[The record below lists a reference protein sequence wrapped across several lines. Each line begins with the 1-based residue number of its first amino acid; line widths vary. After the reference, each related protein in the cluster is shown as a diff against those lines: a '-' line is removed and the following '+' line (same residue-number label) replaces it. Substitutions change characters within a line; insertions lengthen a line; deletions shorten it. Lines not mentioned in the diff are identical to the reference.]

1 MLLTRRCDVSES
13 KRQSANWHI
22 TNLPTFAHV
31 TVPCALRRSAM
42 DEKYDAIVLGTGLTE
57 CIISGL
63 LSVSGMK
70 VRTHVP
76 PSLRHGPQLLRA
88 AL

>member
-1 MLLTRRCDVSES
+1 VLLTRRCDVSES
-13 KRQSANWHI
+13 TRHSANWQIAKVSPRTRHR
-22 TNLPTFAHV
+22 P
-31 TVPCALRRSAM
+31 LRASRSAM

-70 VRTHVP
+70 VRTRVP
-76 PSLRHGPQLLRA
+76 PSLRHGPQLWRA
-88 AL
+88 SL